1 LVNVQDN
8 DQADEVLLVVAV
20 VAQNAR
26 RMSLIRR

>member
-20 VAQNAR
+20 VAASR
-26 RMSLIRR
+26 PSKKEK